1 VHTIAGPGTEG
12 RERPHSRSPT
22 QKRQHQ
28 RAEKRGGLPTHP
40 LFSPPL
46 PVLRAL
52 FDCLRRAHADPAVAA
67 IVITGSGDR
76 AFSAGFDIAQ
86 FAASDGGGGIDG
98 SINAA
103 FCALLESGPKPTVAA
118 IRSLALGG
126 GLEVA
131 LACHAR
137 LVTPGAQLGL
147 PELQLGI
154 LPGFG
159 GTQRLPRLVGLQA
172 ALKMILT
179 SAPLRSDAALK
190 AGLVDAVVP
199 ADQLLPAAAAWAKA
213 IAAGSKPRLASLH
226 RTDRLPPLGEA
237 AATLAFARAETAK
250 RAPNLTHPLL
260 TLDAIGAGIEKGGD
274 AGLDAESAAFAAA
287 AALDTHKALV
297 HIFFAQR
304 ATKKV
309 GGITDAGLSPRPV
322 RSVGI
327 IGGGLMGS
335 GIATAC
341 LLAGM
346 GVVLKEVNQTF
357 LDGGV
362 GRVRANL
369 ASRVKKGKMSAD
381 ASDAALTRLTPTL
394 DYAAFAGVDMV
405 IEAALE
411 DLKLKQQIFVDVAA
425 VVKPSCILSTN
436 TSTIDIAAIGARLAP
451 ADAARLVGNH
461 FFSPAH
467 IMPLLEVVRVPGLT
481 DPQAVLD
488 TLAFGGAIKKTPV
501 VVTSCTGFAV
511 NRVFFPYTQ
520 AACLLAD
527 LGGDPYAIDAALG
540 PRGFGMPMGP
550 FRLSDLV
557 GADVGLHVG
566 SNFVTAFPDRVYAA
580 SLILGLNQA
589 KRLGEKSGAGF
600 YSYAAGRGKA
610 QPDPAGLAP
619 LLATSR
625 ASAAAL
631 PKVDL
636 RTPADVAA
644 FVLFPVVNEGCRV
657 ISERVVDKPADLDV
671 ASVLAMGFPPY
682 RGGLIKW
689 GDLVGPARVVARLEE
704 WERLFAGSGL
714 GGFFKPCPYLKAAAA
729 AGTPL
734 GAGAGAGSRL

>member
-1 VHTIAGPGTEG
+1 MPSPAKEKGSG
-12 RERPHSRSPT
+12 ERRRAAAASSSPSPLLL
-22 QKRQHQ
+22 
-28 RAEKRGGLPTHP
+28 LPS
-40 LFSPPL
+40 LPPAS
-46 PVLRAL
+46 VLRAL

-67 IVITGSGDR
+67 IVITGEGDR

-86 FAASDGGGGIDG
+86 FASSSSSGGGGGGGIDH

-103 FCALLESGPKPTVAA
+103 FCDLIESGPKPTVAA
-118 IRSLALGG
+118 IRALALGG

-137 LVTPGAQLGL
+137 LATPGARLGL

-172 ALKMILT
+172 GLQMVLT
-179 SAPLRSDAALK
+179 SAPLAAEKAAK

-199 ADQLLPAAAAWAKA
+199 PADLLPAACAWARA
-213 IAAGSKPRLASLH
+213 IADGTKPRLATLH

-237 AATLAFARAETAK
+237 LPMLAFARAETAK

-260 TLDAIGAGIEKGGD
+260 TIDAIGAGIAHGGD
-274 AGLDAESAAFAAA
+274 AGLVAESKAFAAA

-304 ATKKV
+304 STKKV
-309 GGITDAGLSPRPV
+309 AGVTDVGLTPRPV

-362 GRVRANL
+362 GRIRANL
-369 ASRVKKGKMSAD
+369 ASRVKKGKMSED
-381 ASDAALTRLTPTL
+381 GAAKTLARLTPTL

-425 VVKPSCILSTN
+425 VVGPACILSTN
-436 TSTIDIAAIGARLAP
+436 TSTIDIVAIGARLAP

-467 IMPLLEVVRVPGLT
+467 IMPLLEIVRAPGVT

-488 TLAFGGAIKKTPV
+488 TIAFGGAIKKTPV

-540 PRGFGMPMGP
+540 PAGFGMPMGP

-566 SNFVTAFPDRVYAA
+566 SNFVSAFPERVYAA

-589 KRLGEKSGAGF
+589 KRLGEKTGAGF
-600 YSYAAGRGKA
+600 YSYAKGRGKA
-610 QPDPAGLAP
+610 APDAAGLAP
-619 LLATSR
+619 LLAASR
-625 ASAAAL
+625 AAAAAL
-631 PKVDL
+631 PKVVL
-636 RTPADVAA
+636 KTPVDVAE

-657 ISERVVDKPADLDV
+657 IAERVVDKPADLDV

-689 GDLVGPARVVARLEE
+689 ADLVGPARVVARLEE
-704 WERLFAGSGL
+704 WAALFEGAGL
-714 GGFFKPCPYLKAAAA
+714 GGFFKPCPYLAAAAA
-729 AGTPL
+729 AGTAL
-734 GAGAGAGSRL
+734 GAGVPPGARL

>member
-1 VHTIAGPGTEG
+1 V
-12 RERPHSRSPT
+12 S
-22 QKRQHQ
+22 
-28 RAEKRGGLPTHP
+28 
-40 LFSPPL
+40 
-46 PVLRAL
+46 
-52 FDCLRRAHADPAVAA
+52 A
-67 IVITGSGDR
+67 IVITGDGDR

-86 FAASDGGGGIDG
+86 FAAGDGSGGGGIDH
-98 SINAA
+98 SINDA
-103 FCALLESGPKPTVAA
+103 FCSLLEGGPKPTVAA
-118 IRSLALGG
+118 IAALALGG

-137 LVTPGAQLGL
+137 LATPGARLGL

-172 ALKMILT
+172 GLQMILT
-179 SAPLRSDAALK
+179 SAPVKAEKALK
-190 AGLVDAVVP
+190 MGLVDAVVP
-199 ADQLLPAAAAWAKA
+199 PADLLQAARAWARA
-213 IAAGSKPRLASLH
+213 LAAGEKPRLAALE

-237 AATLAFARAETAK
+237 LATLEFARAETAK

-260 TLDAIGAGIEKGGD
+260 TIDAIGAGIQRGGR
-274 AGLDAESAAFAAA
+274 AGLVAESAAFAAA

-309 GGITDAGLSPRPV
+309 RGITDAGLFPRPI
-322 RSVGI
+322 RRVGI

-341 LLAGM
+341 LLAGLE
-346 GVVLKEVNQTF
+346 VALKEVNEKF
-357 LDGGV
+357 LDAGV

-369 ASRVKKGKMSAD
+369 ESRVKKGKMSPEA
-381 ASDAALTRLTPTL
+381 AQAALARLTPTL
-394 DYAAFAGVDMV
+394 EYAPSFSSVDMV

-411 DLKLKQQIFVDVAA
+411 DLKLKQQIFVEVARIVPPHA
-425 VVKPSCILSTN
+425 VLSTN
-436 TSTIDIAAIGARLAP
+436 TSTIDIAAIASPLKP
-451 ADAARLVGNH
+451 SDAARLVGNH

-467 IMPLLEVVRVPGLT
+467 VMPLLEIVRAPGLT

-488 TLAFGGAIKKTPV
+488 TLSFGSTIKKTPV

-527 LGGDPYAIDAALG
+527 LGGDPYAIDKALG
-540 PRGFGMPMGP
+540 PGGFGMPMGP

-566 SNFVTAFPDRVYAA
+566 SNFVEAFPERVYKAG
-580 SLILGLNQA
+580 LILALNQA

-600 YSYAAGRGKA
+600 YAYGPGRKA
-610 QPDPAGLAP
+610 SPDPAGLGP
-619 LLATSR
+619 LLEASR
-625 ASAAAL
+625 AAAAAARL
-631 PKVDL
+631 PPVDL
-636 RTPADVAA
+636 RTPADVAE

-671 ASVLAMGFPPY
+671 AAVLAMGFPPY

-689 GDLVGPARVVARLEE
+689 ADLVGPARVAARLSE
-704 WERLFAGSGL
+704 WAALFEPVGL
-714 GGFFKPCPYLKAAAA
+714 GGFFKPCPYLAAAAA
-729 AGTPL
+729 AGTAL
-734 GAGAGAGSRL
+734 GAGVPPDARL

>member
-1 VHTIAGPGTEG
+1 MRRRGSCFP
-12 RERPHSRSPT
+12 RPAPT
-22 QKRQHQ
+22 QPS
-28 RAEKRGGLPTHP
+28 L
-40 LFSPPL
+40 SPPL
-46 PVLRAL
+46 SPPHATVLKAL
-52 FDCLRRAHADPAVAA
+52 FDCLRRAHADPAVSA
-67 IVITGSGDR
+67 IVITGDGDR

-86 FAASDGGGGIDG
+86 FASSSGGGGIDS
-98 SINAA
+98 SINDA
-103 FCALLESGPKPTVAA
+103 FCGLLEGGPKPTVAA
-118 IRSLALGG
+118 IASLALGG

-137 LVTPGAQLGL
+137 LATPGARLGL

-172 ALKMILT
+172 GLQMILT
-179 SAPLRSDAALK
+179 SAPVAAEKALK
-190 AGLVDAVVP
+190 MGLVDAVVP
-199 ADQLLPAAAAWAKA
+199 PADLLPSARAWALA
-213 IAAGSKPRLASLH
+213 MAAGDKPRLATLE

-237 AATLAFARAETAK
+237 TPMLAFARAETAK
-250 RAPNLTHPLL
+250 RAPNLVHPLL
-260 TLDAIGAGIEKGGD
+260 TIDAIGAGIQHGGR
-274 AGLDAESAAFAAA
+274 AGLVAESRAFADA

-304 ATKKV
+304 STRKV
-309 GGITDAGLSPRPV
+309 AGITDAGLSPRPV
-322 RSVGI
+322 RSVGV

-346 GVVLKEVNQTF
+346 GVVLKEVNPTF
-357 LDGGV
+357 LEAGV
-362 GRVRANL
+362 GRVKANF
-369 ASRVKKGKMSAD
+369 ASRVKKGRMSAAD
-381 ASDAALTRLTPTL
+381 AEATLSRLTPTL
-394 DYAAFAGVDMV
+394 DYADFASVDMV

-411 DLKLKQQIFVDVAA
+411 DLKLKQQIFVEVAA
-425 VVKPSCILSTN
+425 AVPPHAILSTN
-436 TSTIDIAAIGARLAP
+436 TSTIDIAAIAARLSP

-467 IMPLLEVVRVPGLT
+467 IMPLLEIVRAPGLT

-488 TLAFGGAIKKTPV
+488 TLAFGAAIKKTPV

-527 LGGDPYAIDAALG
+527 LGASPYAIDAALG
-540 PRGFGMPMGP
+540 PGGGFGMPMGP

-566 SNFVTAFPDRVYAA
+566 SNFVQAFPERVYKAG
-580 SLILGLNQA
+580 LILALNQA

-600 YSYAAGRGKA
+600 YKYGSGRKAA
-610 QPDPAGLAP
+610 PDPAGLGP
-619 LLATSR
+619 LLDAAR
-625 ASAAAL
+625 ADAAAAGL
-631 PKVDL
+631 PAVSL
-636 RTPADVAA
+636 ATPADIAE

-657 ISERVVDKPADLDV
+657 IAERVVDKPADLDV

-689 GDLVGPARVVARLEE
+689 ADLVGPRRVAARLSE
-704 WERLFAGSGL
+704 WAALFEPAGL
-714 GGFFKPCPYLKAAAA
+714 GGFFKPCPYLAAAAA
-729 AGTPL
+729 AGTAL
-734 GAGAGAGSRL
+734 GAGVPPDARL